1 VSSPENIIL
10 LVDDAPQSLGALCS
24 ELEADGYTVI
34 VAIDGASA
42 LERLELVSPD
52 AILMDALMPG
62 MDGFETCRRIKSD
75 PAWAHVPVIFM
86 TGLSETS
93 QIVKGFD
100 AGGVDYVV
108 KPVRAQEVMVRL
120 ATHVRNAR
128 AVRMARESIDIGG
141 LGMLMVDARQRLAWQ
156 SPQAVRWLADFL
168 PGKSPEDQMRWL
180 HAASQ
185 AEDEAMP
192 IDKGDQ
198 TLVAKR
204 VGTVGLGEVM
214 WLLSVRK
221 SDAPAPSRLASAA
234 LTPREVEVLSWVSK
248 GKTNRDVAEILG
260 MSPRTV
266 NKHLEHVFEKLGVET
281 RSAAAALASIAFS
294 SSPPPDKR

>member
-1 VSSPENIIL
+1 MSSPDNIIL

-42 LERLELVSPD
+42 LARLELVSPD

-62 MDGFETCRRIKSD
+62 MDGFETCRQIKSD

-108 KPVRAQEVMVRL
+108 KPVRAEEVMVRL

-128 AVRMARESIDIGG
+128 AVRMARD
-141 LGMLMVDARQRLAWQ
+141 
-156 SPQAVRWLADFL
+156 
-168 PGKSPEDQMRWL
+168 GKIWR
-180 HAASQ
+180 
-185 AEDEAMP
+185 
-192 IDKGDQ
+192 
-198 TLVAKR
+198 
-204 VGTVGLGEVM
+204 
-214 WLLSVRK
+214 
-221 SDAPAPSRLASAA
+221 
-234 LTPREVEVLSWVSK
+234 
-248 GKTNRDVAEILG
+248 
-260 MSPRTV
+260 
-266 NKHLEHVFEKLGVET
+266 
-281 RSAAAALASIAFS
+281 
-294 SSPPPDKR
+294 